1 MPSCAPA
8 AVVGLGIGAGS
19 GGNPLGWCLVSRL
32 SWLEGSNIG
41 SGCGSAAFGRGMTER
56 QLYVTITHANLGDC
70 CYMDFLTAAQTVLEQ
85 SNAPLHYK
93 DITRLALEQN
103 LFTPSGMTPEATM
116 GSRLYVDTKKEN
128 SRFERVGR
136 GLFALKP
143 KSQRED
149 IARRVDEI
157 NDLTRRALRQRLH
170 ELPPDR
176 FETFIGELLIAIG
189 FEEASVQVTSF
200 GGDGGIDVR
209 GILNAGDVTA
219 VNAAVQVKRWKRNVR
234 SNVVRELRGS
244 LTTHEQGII
253 ITTSDYSSGAKAEA
267 NSIGKAQI
275 SLVNGEELIEL
286 LVKHSIGVNK
296 QPYTVVTLDEEWWVE
311 ENGEPL
317 TSVEQSPLRVPD
329 AAADNPVAFLSFPL
343 IVRAV
348 NNPEVQGQLLS
359 PKGEMLY
366 QDKRYSSPSP
376 AGQSASGW
384 KACNGWRYWQYQHP
398 DTKEWRLIDELRV

>member
-1 MPSCAPA
+1 
-8 AVVGLGIGAGS
+8 
-19 GGNPLGWCLVSRL
+19 
-32 SWLEGSNIG
+32 
-41 SGCGSAAFGRGMTER
+41 
-56 QLYVTITHANLGDC
+56 
-70 CYMDFLTAAQTVLEQ
+70 MDFLTAAQTVLEQ
-85 SNAPLHYK
+85 TNTPLHYK
-93 DITRLALEQN
+93 DITRLALDQN
-103 LFTPSGMTPEATM
+103 LLTPSGTTPEATM

-136 GLFALKP
+136 GQFALKP

-157 NDLTRRALRQRLH
+157 NDLTRRALRKRLH
-170 ELPPDR
+170 ELPADR

-189 FEEASVQVTSF
+189 FEEASVQVTNY

-219 VNAAVQVKRWKRNVR
+219 VNAAVQVKRWKRNVQA
-234 SNVVRELRGS
+234 NVVRELRGS

-253 ITTSDYSSGAKAEA
+253 ITTSDFSTGAKTEA

-275 SLVNGEELIEL
+275 SLVNGDELIEL

-296 QPYTVVTLDEEWWVE
+296 QPYTVETLDEEWWTE

-317 TSVEQSPLRVPD
+317 TAVEPPPASVP
-329 AAADNPVAFLSFPL
+329 AAAAEEAAVFVSFPL
-343 IVRAV
+343 VVRAI
-348 NNPEVQGQLLS
+348 NNPEAQGQLLS
-359 PKGEMLY
+359 PKGEMIY
-366 QDKRYSSPSP
+366 QGKRYASSSA
-376 AGQSASGW
+376 AGQVASGW